1 LSRGCQPREDGW
13 GDSAIQREVA
23 SPEVVE
29 FELAGLGVVIT
40 T

>member
-1 LSRGCQPREDGW
+1 MGW
-13 GDSAIQREVA
+13 WLVA

-29 FELAGLGVVIT
+29 FGLAGLGVVIT

>member
-1 LSRGCQPREDGW
+1 VATSPVHLTQ
-13 GDSAIQREVA
+13 VA

-29 FELAGLGVVIT
+29 FEFAGLGVVIT